1 MTFSSLLCLSCSL
14 CIGNAFSFRSDLYP
28 SLPRFNGQ
36 GQRQSSALS
45 GIWGDFMQS
54 LVRES
59 SSSSSRI
66 SSSRRSFGL
75 GPTNEVVDVIDGIRQ
90 KRLGGS
96 DIICSEVG
104 LGTQRWGSADANAPD
119 KDECF
124 KMMDMAIGNSGVNL
138 IDTVRLSLI
147 IIRFFLLE
155 LSA

>member
-1 MTFSSLLCLSCSL
+1 MTFSSLVCLSCCL
-14 CIGNAFSFRSDLYP
+14 CIGHTFGFHSDLYP
-28 SLPRFNGQ
+28 SLPRFNRQ
-36 GQRQSSALS
+36 GQRESSALS
-45 GIWGDFMQS
+45 GIWDDFMQS

-59 SSSSSRI
+59 SSSSSS
-66 SSSRRSFGL
+66 SSSRRSFSL
-75 GPTNEVVDVIDGIRQ
+75 GPTNEVIDVIDGIRQ

-96 DIICSEVG
+96 DIICSELG